1 MQPVSR
7 TSRAATSSARS
18 PSSAAAARRIP
29 ARTSYGSAAHAGCA
43 ALAALTA
50 ASRSSGD
57 ATPAV
62 PIGSCA
68 ALSRTVSVSPP
79 PGERNSPSTKI
90 LPSQTARC
98 WSSCTGSPLPR
109 SKRMDNAFRHA
120 RERNVACQAWHERG
134 SRGRLARMASLADI
148 SRRAGTSVA
157 TASRVLNGST
167 HPVSEATRARVLAA
181 AADLGYAPSAL
192 AQALVQRSSRIIGVI
207 VNDIVDP
214 YFAEIARGVEDVAGR
229 MGYLVMVCNADRRP
243 EAELEYVR
251 ALREYHALGIV
262 FAGSGTPESAENAAL
277 DAAVGAAGARVVAL
291 ARREFPAHLVHV
303 DNAAAAYDV
312 TDYLISL
319 GHRRI
324 AFVAGAPGL
333 ATSLER
339 ERGFGAAMAAAGLG
353 AGLRVAGGFDF
364 EAGLAAGRELLGTRP
379 LPEAVLAANDEAA
392 IGVLTAL
399 RQADVDVP

>member
-1 MQPVSR
+1 
-7 TSRAATSSARS
+7 
-18 PSSAAAARRIP
+18 
-29 ARTSYGSAAHAGCA
+29 
-43 ALAALTA
+43 
-50 ASRSSGD
+50 
-57 ATPAV
+57 
-62 PIGSCA
+62 
-68 ALSRTVSVSPP
+68 
-79 PGERNSPSTKI
+79 
-90 LPSQTARC
+90 
-98 WSSCTGSPLPR
+98 
-109 SKRMDNAFRHA
+109 
-120 RERNVACQAWHERG
+120 
-134 SRGRLARMASLADI
+134 MASLADI

-167 HPVSEATRARVLAA
+167 HPVSKSTRARVLAA
-181 AADLGYAPSAL
+181 AEDLGYAPSAL

-251 ALREYHALGIV
+251 ALREYHAVGLV

-277 DAAVGAAGARVVAL
+277 DAEVGAAGARVVAL

-303 DNAAAAYDV
+303 DNAGAAYDV

-324 AFVAGAPGL
+324 AFVAGPEGL
-333 ATSLER
+333 ATSMER
-339 ERGFGAAMAAAGLG
+339 ERGFCAAMAAAGLP
-353 AGLRVAGGFDF
+353 ADLRIAGGFDF

-379 LPEAVLAANDEAA
+379 LPDAVVAANDEAA

-399 RQADVDVP
+399 RHAEVDVPGEVSVAGIDDTRPARFVELTTVNLPLYELGAVAARHILAGDGETAGEVVLPHRLVPRRTTARRPAG